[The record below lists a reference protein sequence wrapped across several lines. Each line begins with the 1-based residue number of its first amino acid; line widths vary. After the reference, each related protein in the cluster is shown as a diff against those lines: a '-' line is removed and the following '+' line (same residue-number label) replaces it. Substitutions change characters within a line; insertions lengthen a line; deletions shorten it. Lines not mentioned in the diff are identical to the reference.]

1 MVAKLIVAQWAFRSG
16 QGYDT
21 GFILIMKEQPLFSAA
36 ESQLSYGNRP
46 WLKGIFVVFI
56 LLAMLALAPLVWRR
70 AVRSF
75 YAGRIHPPSSAP
87 SGQVAI
93 VFGAAVFGN
102 GRLSTVLRDRME
114 TAITLYQSGKVNKIL
129 VSGDNSFDD
138 YNEPEAMMA
147 YAIERG
153 IPPQDVQPDYGGR
166 RTYDTCYRA
175 HEIFRLNNAILV
187 TQEFH
192 LPRALFTCRRLGV
205 EAIGVSADL
214 RPYRGARWYEFRET
228 AATLFALWDVI
239 RKNPPAVLGEPIP
252 LLIPSS
258 WTNFA
263 GGRFV
268 LHEIQSGS

>member
-1 MVAKLIVAQWAFRSG
+1 MVAKLIVSHWAFKSG

-21 GFILIMKEQPLFSAA
+21 RSNLIMKEQSLFSAPELQA
-36 ESQLSYGNRP
+36 PHRNRP
-46 WLKGIFVVFI
+46 WLKGAFVLFI
-56 LLAMLALAPLVWRR
+56 LFATLALAPLVWRR
-70 AVRSF
+70 AVRLF
-75 YAGRIHPPSSAP
+75 YAGRIHPPSSVP
-87 SGQVAI
+87 SEQVAI

-102 GRLSTVLRDRME
+102 GRLSTVLRDRMD

-147 YAIERG
+147 YAIAHG

-175 HEIFRLNNAILV
+175 REIFQLNNAILV

-192 LPRALFTCRRLGV
+192 LPRALFTCRRLGIK
-205 EAIGVSADL
+205 AIGVSADL

-239 RKNPPAVLGEPIP
+239 RQNPPAVLGEPIP
-252 LLIPSS
+252 LLISPS
-258 WTNFA
+258 
-263 GGRFV
+263 
-268 LHEIQSGS
+268 